1 MLKDKTACEEQI
13 TKYKTNCKTKIKFLE
28 NLKIITKKYD
38 DNQFQIDDIEKKIK
52 YYYTQSHNTNPI
64 EYKYYLYNILN
75 DEMYEIKC
83 DLNKLIEMVY
93 ILITNKY
100 YNKHTITD
108 VIFLNN
114 IDIIKNQE

>member
-1 MLKDKTACEEQI
+1 
-13 TKYKTNCKTKIKFLE
+13 
-28 NLKIITKKYD
+28 
-38 DNQFQIDDIEKKIK
+38 
-52 YYYTQSHNTNPI
+52 
-64 EYKYYLYNILN
+64 
-75 DEMYEIKC
+75 MYEIKC